1 MQKIDKTLMS
11 NRTQEQTGNPPV
23 AKPLPSRWIPED
35 NPLQRVNVSLI

>member
-1 MQKIDKTLMS
+1 MKKIDKPSMLKS
-11 NRTQEQTGNPPV
+11 TQDQPGNPPV